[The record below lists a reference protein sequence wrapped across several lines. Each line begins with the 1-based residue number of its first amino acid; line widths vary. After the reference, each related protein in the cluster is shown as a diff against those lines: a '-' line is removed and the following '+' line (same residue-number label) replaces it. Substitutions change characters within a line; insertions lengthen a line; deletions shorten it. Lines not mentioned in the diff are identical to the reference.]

1 MSGGIFQAFENAY
14 NSIQNV
20 QTSMQSKDILQEASS
35 TSAQP
40 IGYASQQS
48 PSDAGPTVNA
58 TPVAPDTPDITPAGF
73 KDTVSATQDTEDMA
87 AGKAPKTEAKAP
99 TGFEK
104 QDTTQQLVDTYTRA
118 AQIAL
123 NKGNAS
129 LAQDFS
135 KKADDL
141 QRAQSVKQL
150 ESLKAS
156 EKALDVL
163 GQMIPAASSKE
174 DIINIIGDTVRNPQT
189 AVVLASAVK
198 NAPTVEEAKKIIG
211 NVGLNMRERLDAEFK
226 ATQGEVN
233 QYKAETDRARVGLQA
248 KREARLASG
257 QDTTGSGGEKINKE
271 YRTQSNKLDI
281 EESKRLAMIDSN
293 PYVADKDAAKASIRD
308 EFQTKRDSLDKRYG
322 SKDKPKTDKKPK
334 FEEGKIY
341 QDAAGNKAK
350 YVNGQWQTL

>member
-1 MSGGIFQAFENAY
+1 MGFFESFSSAY
-14 NSIQNV
+14 NAVEGIKS
-20 QTSMQSKDILQEASS
+20 SMQSKDILKEAS
-35 TSAQP
+35 AGGGQP

-48 PSDAGPTVNA
+48 PSDAGPSTTA
-58 TPVAPDTPDITPAGF
+58 TPVVPDTPDTSPAGF
-73 KDTVSATQDTEDMA
+73 NDTVSTTQDAEDMA
-87 AGKAPKTEAKAP
+87 AGKTPKADVKAP
-99 TGFEK
+99 TGFDK
-104 QDTTQQLVDTYTRA
+104 QDTNQQLIDTYTRA

-135 KKADDL
+135 KKAEDV
-141 QRAQSVKQL
+141 QRAQSVRQL

-163 GQMIPAASSKE
+163 GQMVPAASTKE
-174 DIINIIGDTVRNPQT
+174 DIIKIIGDTIPNPQT
-189 AVVLASAVK
+189 AMVLAGAIK
-198 NAPTVEEAKKIIG
+198 NAPTLEEAKNIMGNIG
-211 NVGLNMRERLDAEFK
+211 LTMKERLDSEYK

-257 QDTTGSGGEKINKE
+257 QDTVNTGGEKINKE

-322 SKDKPKTDKKPK
+322 SKDKPKADKKPK

-350 YVNGQWQTL
+350 YVNGQWQAL